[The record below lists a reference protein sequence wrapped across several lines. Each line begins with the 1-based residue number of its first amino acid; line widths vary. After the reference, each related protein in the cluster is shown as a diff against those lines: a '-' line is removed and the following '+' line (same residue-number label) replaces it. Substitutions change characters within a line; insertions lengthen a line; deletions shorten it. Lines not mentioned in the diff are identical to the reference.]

1 MLKRLLLIVLLL
13 PSLVFADEFV
23 AGKDYEL
30 VIGPTVNANTNKVTI
45 TEFFSYGCPW
55 CYRLEPALMTWLEQ
69 QGDKVQFSRVPV
81 VFNKD
86 WKVYAKA
93 YYTAHLLGLETKINP
108 ALFKAIQTDKRNL
121 TNNEAMV
128 GFFTTEGADNATVKS
143 AFENSTMVDLQIAQ
157 DAALMSHYHVNGVP
171 AVVVNNH
178 YKTDLQMAQNQE
190 RFFKILNF
198 LVDKAKQDKKA

>member
-1 MLKRLLLIVLLL
+1 MLRRLLLIILLL
-13 PSLVFADEFV
+13 PTLVFADEFV

-30 VIGPTVNANTNKVTI
+30 VVGPAANAKSSKIAV

-55 CYRLEPALMTWLEQ
+55 CYRLEPALMTWLQQ
-69 QGDKVQFSRVPV
+69 QGSKVQFSRVPV

-93 YYTAHLLGLETKINP
+93 YYTAHLLGLEAKINP
-108 ALFKAIQTDKRNL
+108 ALFKAIQTERRNL
-121 TNNEAMV
+121 ANNDAMV
-128 GFFTTEGADNATVKS
+128 SFFTAEGADNATVKS

-171 AVVVNNH
+171 AVVINNQ

-190 RFFKILNF
+190 RFFKILDF
-198 LVDKAKQDKKA
+198 LVNKAHQG